1 MVNAIAYLLLHTIV
15 HRLFKLKL
23 WLEVNISIIVYKL
36 FKLKLWLEVKISMQK
51 ILMCIIVSNN
61 WHEINIAFQEI
72 LLAQGVMLAL
82 LSFFLFLSH

>member
-15 HRLFKLKL
+15 YRLFKLKL

-51 ILMCIIVSNN
+51 MRMCIIVRNN